1 MPQFHYGFIKLFRIN
16 LGVAL
21 GVETKP
27 AVLMSKYKSS
37 GWSFRVRPT
46 STH

>member
-1 MPQFHYGFIKLFRIN
+1 MPQFHYSFIKLFRIK

-27 AVLMSKYKSS
+27 AVLMGKDKKL
-37 GWSFRVRPT
+37 WEVI
-46 STH
+46 